1 MPIAVTEPTML
12 PTEEIL
18 RTALAEHD
26 AQEGEAVDRS
36 EVISKAFVALDS
48 PGNIPYYRPGITA
61 PLTVCRFRCMLQDTG
76 YPLEVYMPPAESD
89 GLEGGDSGANNLYG
103 NSVDWSRLK
112 ERWVGWG
119 VEIPGEQPWI
129 KAELEGSS
137 TLISGFEGLS
147 VDARSSPVA
156 LPTSVHGKFPE
167 TSAKGS
173 YTGALLKVYD
183 PETSY
188 QAASTYT
195 FTGILSTSSLP
206 TIDDQDEMDE
216 GESSSTYVPTLHV
229 LSSPYP
235 VYPLQSASIA
245 TEADADREEVLDQLS
260 GAFGVDDRLSAE
272 FLLLALISSVT
283 TRVSGGFPLGSLSL
297 NILLPKGPDAADPQA
312 FKRIVNT
319 ISTVSPLVSPA
330 ELSINLISKGSFYPS
345 MVNAAGSTGLQSGV
359 LQLAP
364 STVVVMN
371 EDTLEGGDL
380 KDRAVDNLK
389 ALMNVFK
396 MQKLRY
402 KYPFVAEDFGMDV
415 DLGLVVVGQGKS
427 FLPVDLHVPI
437 LSSQP
442 VPGTKP
448 IDDNRLKAIRRYISE
463 ARAAAKSLSI
473 PDDVAEHIQSEFVR
487 LRKKATEEGKT
498 VGEEELKRWMK
509 IARLLALSHP
519 HRVLTKGIWERVLS
533 MDAERLSR
541 LETR

>member
-1 MPIAVTEPTML
+1 MDCGLTE
-12 PTEEIL
+12 
-18 RTALAEHD
+18 
-26 AQEGEAVDRS
+26 
-36 EVISKAFVALDS
+36 
-48 PGNIPYYRPGITA
+48 
-61 PLTVCRFRCMLQDTG
+61 RFR
-76 YPLEVYMPPAESD
+76 
-89 GLEGGDSGANNLYG
+89 
-103 NSVDWSRLK
+103 R
-112 ERWVGWG
+112 
-119 VEIPGEQPWI
+119 IPGEQPWI

-137 TLISGFEGLS
+137 NLISGFEGLS

-156 LPTSVHGKFPE
+156 LPTSVHGKFPD
-167 TSAKGS
+167 TGAKGS
-173 YTGALLKVYD
+173 YTGALLKVSLVVCEKCMMWVELTIWISFDDQVYD

-297 NILLPKGPDAADPQA
+297 NILLPKGPNAADPQA

-319 ISTVSPLVSPA
+319 ISTVSPLVSPV

-427 FLPVDLHVPI
+427 FLPVSMQRTLSDLLEVFAYSST
-437 LSSQP
+437 LSS
-442 VPGTKP
+442 G
-448 IDDNRLKAIRRYISE
+448 
-463 ARAAAKSLSI
+463 
-473 PDDVAEHIQSEFVR
+473 
-487 LRKKATEEGKT
+487 
-498 VGEEELKRWMK
+498 
-509 IARLLALSHP
+509 
-519 HRVLTKGIWERVLS
+519 
-533 MDAERLSR
+533 
-541 LETR
+541 